1 MNITIDKAADVV
13 AKVNVIQ
20 RVFIDPKEKRYCAK
34 CKTELSWYYA
44 ENANYIINCKKYE
57 TKIIV
62 TARRLKAAAD
72 KIGEKKRK
80 KHIFNI
86 MKPLRTYSKK

>member
-13 AKVNVIQ
+13 TNANVLK
-20 RVFIDPKEKRYCAK
+20 RVFMNPKEKRYCAK

-44 ENANYIINCKKYE
+44 ENANYIFFCKNCE

-62 TARRLKAAAD
+62 TARSLLTAA
-72 KIGEKKRK
+72 EKVGVK
-80 KHIFNI
+80 K
-86 MKPLRTYSKK
+86 

>member
-44 ENANYIINCKKYE
+44 ENANYIFFCKNKNSKSYFYALYCLL
-57 TKIIV
+57 V
-62 TARRLKAAAD
+62 RHLAQMH
-72 KIGEKKRK
+72 KKER
-80 KHIFNI
+80 
-86 MKPLRTYSKK
+86 M